1 LEKPVEMP
9 RDLVIEDSVTI
20 WLGHLS
26 IWVYRRNI
34 AMYTMAEDFGVLV
47 DLSMSDNVVLS

>member
-1 LEKPVEMP
+1 MEKPVEMP